1 MNDLA
6 LSLDKTGYGIK
17 ETPYFRTFCDEL
29 ATAGVCLTESA
40 VACAAEV
47 IKSAKPEKRGLA
59 FEYLRQELRDR
70 GFDSLSEEFVTALG
84 AQLSTDIP
92 MMEDEDTPAQNTKE
106 QQKVVYE
113 NLLTDFRWQLHQC
126 GWPID
131 PNKTTQDLEGNR
143 SLVET
148 AVSIMTTL
156 QDQNLRKKAFG
167 EMIHDLNLRAAIL
180 QDAGKKIEA
189 RKALEALGHAKKGT
203 THSLLTELSRER
215 KIQINDFVKS
225 TILALAE
232 AIPMEDPVPS
242 ESGPRAKNF

>member
-47 IKSAKPEKRGLA
+47 IKSAKPKKRGLA
-59 FEYLRQELRDR
+59 FEYLQQELRAR
-70 GFDSLSEEFVTALG
+70 EFDSLGFVMALG
-84 AQLSTDIP
+84 AQLSIDIP
-92 MMEDEDTPAQNTKE
+92 MMEDEEDGFGQNSPKHE
-106 QQKVVYE
+106 NFVYE
-113 NLLTDFRWQLHQC
+113 NLLTDFRWQLRQC

-131 PNKTTQDLEGNR
+131 PNKTTQELEGNR

-148 AVSIMTTL
+148 AVFIMTTL

-167 EMIHDLNLRAAIL
+167 EMIHDLNLRATTL
-180 QDAGKKIEA
+180 QDAGRKIEA
-189 RKALEALGHAKKGT
+189 REALEALGHAKKGT

-242 ESGPRAKNF
+242 ESGPRAKNL